1 MFMELR
7 KQLAGVIG
15 GPVSPFRADLTL
27 DYSALEKNIA
37 ATLRYPFPA
46 LLSAAGIAE
55 FHALTPEEVVE
66 SARVALVTAAGKSLI
81 IGTVGVNVDV
91 GRSLARNLEKA
102 GAHALLVMPPYYPN
116 AVETGLIRYYEAIGQ
131 STGLPLIIYSRDWVV
146 PTPEMVARLA
156 ERMPNLIAWKDGQ
169 GDIRR
174 YQRVM
179 RLTGDRLVWLGGSG
193 DDSAPGYFAIG
204 VQGYTSSISNVLPK
218 LAIAVGKA
226 GAAGDFTELN
236 RLVNR
241 YVHPLFRLREKVRG
255 YDVAVLKRAMEMFG
269 IPAGPTR
276 PPLPPVDPA
285 VEAELAA
292 LKPVFAE
299 MI

>member
-1 MFMELR
+1 MEIR
-7 KQLAGVIG
+7 KRLTGVIG
-15 GPVSPFRADLTL
+15 GPVSPFRADLSL
-27 DYSALEKNIA
+27 DYSALEKNVG

-46 LLSAAGIAE
+46 LLAAAGIGE
-55 FHALTPEEVVE
+55 FQALTPEEVVE
-66 SARVALVTAAGKSLI
+66 SARVALVASGGKTLI
-81 IGTVGVNVDV
+81 IGTVGFNAEI

-102 GAHALLVMPPYYPN
+102 GVHALLVMPSYYPN
-116 AVETGLIRYYEAIGQ
+116 ASEAGLMRYYEAIGQ
-131 STGLPLIIYSRDWVV
+131 ATGLPLIIYSRDWVV

-156 ERMPNLIAWKDGQ
+156 ERMPNLVAWKDGQ

-174 YQRVM
+174 YQRIM

-218 LAIAVGKA
+218 LAIAVGNA
-226 GAAGDFTELN
+226 GAAGNFAELN

-269 IPAGPTR
+269 IPAGPAR
-276 PPLPPVDPA
+276 PPLPALDA
-285 VEAELAA
+285 GTEADLAA
-292 LKPVFAE
+292 LKPVLAE